1 MAEEDFVSYDQ
12 YRADLADFRADMAR
26 FREDVR
32 TELAAMRVEMAG
44 MRVEMA
50 SRLPRWAFFGGLA
63 GGLVAAAFRLLG

>member
-1 MAEEDFVSYDQ
+1 
-12 YRADLADFRADMAR
+12 MAR

-32 TELAAMRVEMAG
+32 TDLAAMRVEMAG

-63 GGLVAAAFRLLG
+63 GGLVAAAFRILG

>member
-12 YRADLADFRADMAR
+12 YRADFADFRADMAR

-32 TELAAMRVEMAG
+32 TDLAA

-63 GGLVAAAFRLLG
+63 GGLVAAAFRLFG